1 MNISHIG
8 HATIHTPSNHDIH
21 LRNILHVPKAQKNLI
36 SVHRLAIDNNAFIE
50 FHPNYFLIKDQDMKN
65 VILEGECRYGLYP
78 FPAPFNKKTYIATKV
93 PSSRWHSR
101 LGHPSSAI
109 VKQVISRNKLPLL
122 GEASCSSV
130 WVRHLVLQFV
140 MLVNRQRVINSPTL
154 DLIASLVLLWSSSS
168 LMYGVLPL
176 SLWGDITIM

>member
-101 LGHPSSAI
+101 LGHPSSTI
-109 VKQVISRNKLPLL
+109 MKQVISRNKLPLL

-130 WVRHLVLQFV
+130 CDACQQAKCHQLPYTRFD
-140 MLVNRQRVINSPTL
+140 SK
-154 DLIASLVLLWSSSS
+154 SSS
-168 LMYGVLPL
+168 PL
-176 SLWGDITIM
+176 ELIFSNVWGPAIESVG